1 MPVAHWIGGR
11 GIPGSIAGHAGA
23 PRQLAL
29 GGGGQQRHRRSVG
42 SGARHHEAPGRS
54 GVPHRRLRSGR
65 RDAGSNR
72 ARLPRLR
79 SGSPAGEWLP
89 SLLRVRDP
97 VHVYLCLHL
106 PGAARQTPRPGVGA
120 SSALRDGTW
129 VESVGKRQLRTVS
142 PPQGEVAR
150 RAGRRGTFPHPEG
163 EVAPSEALAGCPPP
177 GFAVLPP
184 PGGEMAPRTPD
195 SDPDPG

>member
-142 PPQGEVAR
+142 PPR
-150 RAGRRGTFPHPEG
+150 GRWPDGPEG
-163 EVAPSEALAGCPPP
+163 ATRHPGAGCDERSTGGLPPP

-184 PGGEMAPRTPD
+184 PGGEMAPRTRTP
-195 SDPDPG
+195 DPDPG